1 MKQGGAKG
9 YSPSPFSVILNQKMN
24 MINTVMALNEDRT
37 AEQLELSGASIND
50 TAKLEARRERLLH
63 AVNSSELN
71 TMEEQVAWILNN
83 YPKTRDSDITLQIR
97 YWENFQSDRF
107 GGGEISVSDYYRLA
121 KLTSLS
127 RARATI
133 QNKLKL
139 FQASEEVK
147 KHRKQ
152 LEEGEKANALKKR
165 PNCHQYTV
173 YVDES
178 GKTQD
183 NLIIGSMWYLN
194 GAETRKIYMLVENWK
209 KVHKMDEELH
219 FKSIT
224 ESKLPHYFE
233 LADLI
238 AASSAMLSFKVV
250 SVPRSGISKI
260 QDALIRLTSHLLAR
274 GIEHE
279 NSTGRARLPRGLSVC
294 KDAEEVGQ
302 DKIFAAELSDR
313 MKQAAVSQFHGDL
326 YVDEFSAE
334 ESATNVHLQITDLFT
349 SSVGRQLN
357 AQGERKHPKDKF
369 ADYFLEKIGHISPV
383 HSETVGDMV
392 AHIAL

>member
-1 MKQGGAKG
+1 MLGT
-9 YSPSPFSVILNQKMN
+9 L
-24 MINTVMALNEDRT
+24 MALNVND
-37 AEQLELSGASIND
+37 AHEQPELSSSSTND
-50 TAKLEARRERLLH
+50 AVKLEARRERLLH

-71 TMEEQVAWILNN
+71 TMEERVAWLLNN

-97 YWENFQSDRF
+97 YWQNFESERF
-107 GGGEISVSDYYRLA
+107 NGEIAITDYYRLA
-121 KLTSLS
+121 KLTSLT

-147 KHRKQ
+147 KRRKQ
-152 LEEGEKANALKKR
+152 LQEGERVHALKKR
-165 PNCHQYTV
+165 PNCHQYAV
-173 YVDES
+173 YLDES

-183 NLIIGSMWYLN
+183 TLIVGSMWYLN
-194 GAETRKIYMLVENWK
+194 GAETTKIYRLVENWK
-209 KVHKMDEELH
+209 TTHAIGGELH

-224 ESKLPHYFE
+224 EAKLPHYLE

-250 SVPRSGISKI
+250 SVPRKGISNVH
-260 QDALIRLTSHLLAR
+260 DALLRLTSHLLVR

-279 NSTGRARLPRGLSVC
+279 HSTGRATLPRGLSVC
-294 KDAEEVGQ
+294 KDAEETGQ

-313 MKQAAVSQFHGDL
+313 MKQAAASQFNGDIF
-326 YVDEFSAE
+326 VEEFYAE
-334 ESATNVHLQITDLFT
+334 ESSTNVHLQITDLFT
-349 SSVGRQLN
+349 SSVGRLLN
-357 AQGERKHPKDKF
+357 AEGERKHAKDKF
-369 ADYFLEKIGHISPV
+369 ADYFLLKLNRTNV
-383 HSETVGDMV
+383 TQSEAVGDMT

>member
-1 MKQGGAKG
+1 
-9 YSPSPFSVILNQKMN
+9 
-24 MINTVMALNEDRT
+24 MIKAAMALNEDE
-37 AEQLELSGASIND
+37 ASEQLELTSNSNGGEE
-50 TAKLEARRERLLH
+50 KLAARREKLLH

-71 TMEEQVAWILNN
+71 TMEEQVAWLLNN

-97 YWENFQSDRF
+97 FWQNFQSDRF

-121 KLTSLS
+121 KLTSLT

-139 FQASEEVK
+139 FQASDEVK

-152 LEEGEKANALKKR
+152 LEKGEHANALKKR
-165 PNCHQYTV
+165 PNCHQYTI

-183 NLIIGSMWYLN
+183 NLIVGSMWYLN
-194 GAETRKIYMLVENWK
+194 GAETRKIYWLVENWK
-209 KVHKMDEELH
+209 KEHGLTDELH

-224 ESKLPHYFE
+224 DAKLPHYLE

-250 SVPRSGISKI
+250 SVPRRGISDI
-260 QDALIRLTSHLLAR
+260 NDALLRLTSHLLVR

-279 NSTGRARLPRGLSVC
+279 HSTGRAILPRGISVC
-294 KDAEEVGQ
+294 KDAEEAGH
-302 DKIFAAELSDR
+302 DKIFAAELSDK
-313 MKQAAVSQFHGDL
+313 MKQAAATQFHGDL
-326 YVDEFSAE
+326 YVDEFYAE
-334 ESATNVHLQITDLFT
+334 ESSTNVHLQIVDLFT

-357 AQGERKHPKDKF
+357 AQGERKHPKDQF
-369 ADYFLEKIGHISPV
+369 ADYFLAKLRSNSMT
-383 HSETVGDMV
+383 HSESISDMT